1 MAAQPILS
9 DINHEIHTV
18 VVDSTG
24 PDFVVHLPTPLDNVI
39 QAQLV
44 SAVFTS
50 GESAQTAIH
59 IGIEELRTFFSQ
71 RARTDTQWNQN
82 LPDDNHLNGVFGTV
96 VGPHVSLTGASTA
109 TAVKVISFKNEY
121 PISQYYH
128 NPIRKLSRLTFNLD
142 RENGD
147 PAVMTA
153 SVLVFKFVCKN
164 KNLGC

>member
-71 RARTDTQWNQN
+71 RAKAD
-82 LPDDNHLNGVFGTV
+82 LDSSDDNHLNGVFGTV

-142 RENGD
+142 RENGN

>member
-18 VVDSTG
+18 VVDSTDT
-24 PDFVVHLPTPLDNVI
+24 DFVVHLPTPLDNVI

-50 GESAQTAIH
+50 SAQTQTAIH

-71 RARTDTQWNQN
+71 RAKAD
-82 LPDDNHLNGVFGTV
+82 LDSSDDNHLNGVFGTV

-128 NPIRKLSRLTFNLD
+128 NPIRNLSRLTFNLD

-147 PAVMTA
+147 SADVSA
-153 SVLVFKFVCKN
+153 SVFVFKFVCKN

>member
-18 VVDSTG
+18 VVDSTDT
-24 PDFVVHLPTPLDNVI
+24 DFVVHLPTPLDNVI

-50 GESAQTAIH
+50 SAQTQTAIH

-71 RARTDTQWNQN
+71 RAKAN
-82 LPDDNHLNGVFGTV
+82 LDSSDDNHLNGVFGTV
-96 VGPHVSLTGASTA
+96 VGPHVSLTGVSTG
-109 TAVKVISFKNEY
+109 TKGISFKNEY

-128 NPIRKLSRLTFNLD
+128 NPIRKLSRLIFNLD

-147 PAVMTA
+147 PAIMTA

>member
-71 RARTDTQWNQN
+71 RAKAD
-82 LPDDNHLNGVFGTV
+82 LDSSDDNHLNGVFGTV

-147 PAVMTA
+147 PAIMTA

>member
-18 VVDSTG
+18 VVDSTV

-71 RARTDTQWNQN
+71 RAKAD
-82 LPDDNHLNGVFGTV
+82 LDSSDDNHLNGVFGTV
-96 VGPHVSLTGASTA
+96 VGPHVSLTGVSTG
-109 TAVKVISFKNEY
+109 TKGISFKNEY

-147 PAVMTA
+147 SADVSA
-153 SVLVFKFVCKN
+153 SVFVFKFVCKN

>member
-50 GESAQTAIH
+50 GDSAQTAIH

-71 RARTDTQWNQN
+71 RAKAD
-82 LPDDNHLNGVFGTV
+82 LDSSDDNHLNGVFGTV

-128 NPIRKLSRLTFNLD
+128 NPIRKLSRLTFDLD

-147 PAVMTA
+147 PADVSA

>member
-18 VVDSTG
+18 VVDSAG

-50 GESAQTAIH
+50 GDSAQTAIH

-71 RARTDTQWNQN
+71 RAKAN
-82 LPDDNHLNGVFGTV
+82 LDSSDDNHLNGVFGTV
-96 VGPHVSLTGASTA
+96 VGPHVSLTGVSTG
-109 TAVKVISFKNEY
+109 TKGISFKNEY

-147 PAVMTA
+147 PAIMTA

>member
-50 GESAQTAIH
+50 TDSAQTAIH

-71 RARTDTQWNQN
+71 RAKAD
-82 LPDDNHLNGVFGTV
+82 LDSSDDNHLNGVFGTV

>member
-18 VVDSTG
+18 VVDSAG

-50 GESAQTAIH
+50 SAQTQTAIH

-71 RARTDTQWNQN
+71 RAKAD
-82 LPDDNHLNGVFGTV
+82 LDSSDDNHLNGVFGTI
-96 VGPHVSLTGASTA
+96 VGPHVSLTGDSTG
-109 TAVKVISFKNEY
+109 TKVISFKNEY

>member
-18 VVDSTG
+18 VVDSVG
-24 PDFVVHLPTPLDNVI
+24 IDFVVHLPTPLDNVI

-50 GESAQTAIH
+50 GDSAQTAIH

-71 RARTDTQWNQN
+71 RAKAN
-82 LPDDNHLNGVFGTV
+82 LDSSDDNHLNGVFGTV
-96 VGPHVSLTGASTA
+96 VGPHVSLTGVSTG
-109 TAVKVISFKNEY
+109 TKGISFKNEY

>member
-18 VVDSTG
+18 VVDSTDT
-24 PDFVVHLPTPLDNVI
+24 DFVVHLPTPLDNVI

-50 GESAQTAIH
+50 SAQTQTAIH

-71 RARTDTQWNQN
+71 RAKAN
-82 LPDDNHLNGVFGTV
+82 LDSSDDNHLNGVFGTV
-96 VGPHVSLTGASTA
+96 VGPHVSLTGDSTG
-109 TAVKVISFKNEY
+109 TKVISFKNEY

-147 PAVMTA
+147 PADMTA

>member
-24 PDFVVHLPTPLDNVI
+24 QDFVVHLPTPLDNVI

-50 GESAQTAIH
+50 SAQTQTAIH

-71 RARTDTQWNQN
+71 RAKAD
-82 LPDDNHLNGVFGTV
+82 LDSSDDNHLNGVFGTV
-96 VGPHVSLTGASTA
+96 VGPHVSLTGATGG
-109 TAVKVISFKNEY
+109 TKVISFKNEY

-142 RENGD
+142 KQNGD
-147 PAVMTA
+147 SADVSA

>member
-18 VVDSTG
+18 VVDSTDT
-24 PDFVVHLPTPLDNVI
+24 DFVVHLPTPLDNVI

-50 GESAQTAIH
+50 GDSAQTAIH

-71 RARTDTQWNQN
+71 RAKAN
-82 LPDDNHLNGVFGTV
+82 LDSSDDNHLNGVFGTV
-96 VGPHVSLTGASTA
+96 VGPHVSLTGVSTG
-109 TAVKVISFKNEY
+109 TKGISFKNEY

>member
-18 VVDSTG
+18 VVDSTDT
-24 PDFVVHLPTPLDNVI
+24 DFVVHLPTPLDNVI

-50 GESAQTAIH
+50 GDSAQTAIH

-71 RARTDTQWNQN
+71 RAKAN
-82 LPDDNHLNGVFGTV
+82 LDSSDDNHLNGVFGTI
-96 VGPHVSLTGASTA
+96 VGPHVSLTGDSTG
-109 TAVKVISFKNEY
+109 TKVISFKNEY

-147 PAVMTA
+147 SADVSA
-153 SVLVFKFVCKN
+153 SVFVFKFVCKN

>member
-50 GESAQTAIH
+50 AAQTQTAIH

-71 RARTDTQWNQN
+71 RAKAD
-82 LPDDNHLNGVFGTV
+82 LDSSDDNHLNGVFGTV

-147 PAVMTA
+147 PAIMTA

>member
-50 GESAQTAIH
+50 TDSAQTAIH

-71 RARTDTQWNQN
+71 RAKAD
-82 LPDDNHLNGVFGTV
+82 LDSSADNHLNGVFGTV
-96 VGPHVSLTGASTA
+96 VGPHVSLAGDSAGT
-109 TAVKVISFKNEY
+109 KVISFKNEY

-147 PAVMTA
+147 PAVVSGT
-153 SVLVFKFVCKN
+153 VFVFKFVCKN

>member
-50 GESAQTAIH
+50 SAQTQTAIH

-71 RARTDTQWNQN
+71 RAKAD
-82 LPDDNHLNGVFGTV
+82 LDSSDDNHLNGVFGTV
-96 VGPHVSLTGASTA
+96 VGPHVSLTGATGG
-109 TAVKVISFKNEY
+109 TKVISFKNEY

-142 RENGD
+142 KQNGD
-147 PAVMTA
+147 SADVSA
-153 SVLVFKFVCKN
+153 SVFVFKFVCKN

>member
-18 VVDSTG
+18 IVDSAG

-50 GESAQTAIH
+50 SAQTQTAIH

-71 RARTDTQWNQN
+71 RAKAD
-82 LPDDNHLNGVFGTV
+82 LDSSADNHLNGVFGTV
-96 VGPHVSLTGASTA
+96 VGPHVSLTGLSAGT
-109 TAVKVISFKNEY
+109 KVISFKNEY

-153 SVLVFKFVCKN
+153 SVFVFKFVCKN

>member
-18 VVDSTG
+18 IVDGSGT
-24 PDFVVHLPTPLDNVI
+24 DFVVHLPTTLDNVI

-50 GESAQTAIH
+50 SDTTQTAIH

-71 RARTDTQWNQN
+71 RAKDD
-82 LPDDNHLNGVFGTV
+82 LDSSADNHLNGIFGTV
-96 VGPHVSLTGASTA
+96 VGPHVSLNGTSTA
-109 TAVKVISFKNEY
+109 TSTKVISFKNEY
-121 PISQYYH
+121 PISQYYY
-128 NPIRKLSRLTFNLD
+128 NPIRKLDRLTFNLD
-142 RENGD
+142 KQNGD
-147 PAVMTA
+147 SAGVTA
-153 SVLVFKFVCKN
+153 SVFVFKFVCKN

>member
-18 VVDSTG
+18 VVDSAG

-50 GESAQTAIH
+50 GDSAQTAIH

-71 RARTDTQWNQN
+71 RAKAD
-82 LPDDNHLNGVFGTV
+82 LDSSDDNHLNGVFGTV

-153 SVLVFKFVCKN
+153 SVLVFKFVFKN

>member
-50 GESAQTAIH
+50 GDSAQTAIH

-71 RARTDTQWNQN
+71 RAKAD
-82 LPDDNHLNGVFGTV
+82 LDSSDDNHLNGVFGTV
-96 VGPHVSLTGASTA
+96 VGPHVSLTGATGG
-109 TAVKVISFKNEY
+109 TKVISFKNEY

>member
-18 VVDSTG
+18 IVDSAG

-50 GESAQTAIH
+50 SAQTQTAIH

-96 VGPHVSLTGASTA
+96 VGPHVSLTGLSGGT
-109 TAVKVISFKNEY
+109 KVISFKNEY

-142 RENGD
+142 RENGNSAD
-147 PAVMTA
+147 VSA
-153 SVLVFKFVCKN
+153 SVFVFKFVCKN

>member
-18 VVDSTG
+18 VVDSTDT
-24 PDFVVHLPTPLDNVI
+24 DFVVHLPTPLDNVI

-50 GESAQTAIH
+50 SAQTQTAIH

-71 RARTDTQWNQN
+71 RARTETQWNQN

-96 VGPHVSLTGASTA
+96 VGPHVSLTGVSTG
-109 TAVKVISFKNEY
+109 TKGISFKNEY

-142 RENGD
+142 REN
-147 PAVMTA
+147 
-153 SVLVFKFVCKN
+153 
-164 KNLGC
+164 

>member
-71 RARTDTQWNQN
+71 RAKAD
-82 LPDDNHLNGVFGTV
+82 LDSSDDNHLNGVFGTV

-109 TAVKVISFKNEY
+109 AAVKVISFKNEY

>member
-18 VVDSTG
+18 VVDSTDT
-24 PDFVVHLPTPLDNVI
+24 DFVVHLPTPLDNVI

-50 GESAQTAIH
+50 SAQTQTAIH

-71 RARTDTQWNQN
+71 RARTETQWNQN
-82 LPDDNHLNGVFGTV
+82 LADDNHLNGVFGTV
-96 VGPHVSLTGASTA
+96 VGPHVSLTGVSTG
-109 TAVKVISFKNEY
+109 TKGISFKNEY

-153 SVLVFKFVCKN
+153 LVLVFKFVCKN

>member
-50 GESAQTAIH
+50 SAQTQTAIH

-71 RARTDTQWNQN
+71 RAKAN
-82 LPDDNHLNGVFGTV
+82 LDSSDDNHLNGVFGTV
-96 VGPHVSLTGASTA
+96 VGPHVSLTGDSTG
-109 TAVKVISFKNEY
+109 TKVISFKNEY

>member
-18 VVDSTG
+18 VVDSTV

-71 RARTDTQWNQN
+71 RAKAD
-82 LPDDNHLNGVFGTV
+82 LDSSDDNHLNGVFGTV

-142 RENGD
+142 
-147 PAVMTA
+147 
-153 SVLVFKFVCKN
+153 
-164 KNLGC
+164 

>member
-18 VVDSTG
+18 VVDSTDT
-24 PDFVVHLPTPLDNVI
+24 DFVVHLPTPLDNVI

-71 RARTDTQWNQN
+71 RAKAD
-82 LPDDNHLNGVFGTV
+82 LDSSDDNHLNGVFGTV
-96 VGPHVSLTGASTA
+96 VGPHVSLTGVSTG
-109 TAVKVISFKNEY
+109 TKGISFKNEY

-153 SVLVFKFVCKN
+153 LVLVFKFVCKN

>member
-18 VVDSTG
+18 VVDSAG

-71 RARTDTQWNQN
+71 RAKAD
-82 LPDDNHLNGVFGTV
+82 LDSSDDNHLNGVFGTV
-96 VGPHVSLTGASTA
+96 VGPHVSLTGVSTG
-109 TAVKVISFKNEY
+109 TKGISFKNEY

>member
-18 VVDSTG
+18 VVDSIS

-50 GESAQTAIH
+50 GDSAQTAIH

-71 RARTDTQWNQN
+71 RAKAD
-82 LPDDNHLNGVFGTV
+82 LDSSDDNHLNGVFGTV

>member
-50 GESAQTAIH
+50 SAQTQTAIH

-71 RARTDTQWNQN
+71 RARTETQWNQN
-82 LPDDNHLNGVFGTV
+82 LADDNHLNGVFGTV
-96 VGPHVSLTGASTA
+96 VGPHVSLTGLSGGT
-109 TAVKVISFKNEY
+109 KVISFKNEY

-142 RENGD
+142 KQNGD
-147 PAVMTA
+147 SADVSA
-153 SVLVFKFVCKN
+153 SVFVFKFVCKN

>member
-18 VVDSTG
+18 VVDSAG

-50 GESAQTAIH
+50 GDSAQTAIH

-71 RARTDTQWNQN
+71 RAKAD
-82 LPDDNHLNGVFGTV
+82 LDSSDDNHLNGVFGTV

>member
-18 VVDSTG
+18 VVDSAG

-50 GESAQTAIH
+50 TDSAQTAIH

-71 RARTDTQWNQN
+71 RAKAD
-82 LPDDNHLNGVFGTV
+82 LDSSDDNHLNGVFGTV

-121 PISQYYH
+121 PISQY
-128 NPIRKLSRLTFNLD
+128 LSLIHI
-142 RENGD
+142 
-147 PAVMTA
+147 
-153 SVLVFKFVCKN
+153 
-164 KNLGC
+164 

>member
-18 VVDSTG
+18 VVDSTDT
-24 PDFVVHLPTPLDNVI
+24 DFVVHLPTPLDNVI

-50 GESAQTAIH
+50 SAQTQTAIH

-71 RARTDTQWNQN
+71 RARTETQWNQN
-82 LPDDNHLNGVFGTV
+82 LADDNHLNGVFGTV
-96 VGPHVSLTGASTA
+96 VGPHVSLTGVSTG
-109 TAVKVISFKNEY
+109 TKGISFKNEY

-147 PAVMTA
+147 SADVSA
-153 SVLVFKFVCKN
+153 SVFVFKFVCKN

>member
-18 VVDSTG
+18 VVDSTSR
-24 PDFVVHLPTPLDNVI
+24 DFVVHLPTPLDNVI

-50 GESAQTAIH
+50 SAQTQTAIH

-71 RARTDTQWNQN
+71 RAKAD
-82 LPDDNHLNGVFGTV
+82 LDSSADNHLNGVFGTV
-96 VGPHVSLTGASTA
+96 VGPHVPLNGEESGT
-109 TAVKVISFKNEY
+109 KVISFKNEY

-128 NPIRKLSRLTFNLD
+128 NPIRKLSRLTFDLD

-147 PAVMTA
+147 PADVSA

>member
-18 VVDSTG
+18 VVDSTDT
-24 PDFVVHLPTPLDNVI
+24 DFVVHLPTPLDNVI

-71 RARTDTQWNQN
+71 RAKAN
-82 LPDDNHLNGVFGTV
+82 LDSSDDNHLNGVFGTV
-96 VGPHVSLTGASTA
+96 VGPHVSLTGVSTG
-109 TAVKVISFKNEY
+109 TKGISFKNEY

-147 PAVMTA
+147 SADVSA
-153 SVLVFKFVCKN
+153 SVFVFKFVCKN

>member
-18 VVDSTG
+18 VVDSAG

-50 GESAQTAIH
+50 TDSAQTAIH

-71 RARTDTQWNQN
+71 RAKADLDSST
-82 LPDDNHLNGVFGTV
+82 DNHLNGVFGTV
-96 VGPHVSLTGASTA
+96 VGPHVSLTGASIA
-109 TAVKVISFKNEY
+109 SAVKVISFKNEY

-142 RENGD
+142 RENGE
-147 PAVMTA
+147 PAVVTGT
-153 SVLVFKFVCKN
+153 VFVFKFVCKN

>member
-18 VVDSTG
+18 VVDSTV

-71 RARTDTQWNQN
+71 RARTETQWNQN
-82 LPDDNHLNGVFGTV
+82 LADDNHLNGVFGTV
-96 VGPHVSLTGASTA
+96 VGPHVSLTGVSTG
-109 TAVKVISFKNEY
+109 TKGISFKNEY

-147 PAVMTA
+147 SADVSA
-153 SVLVFKFVCKN
+153 SVFVFKFVCKN